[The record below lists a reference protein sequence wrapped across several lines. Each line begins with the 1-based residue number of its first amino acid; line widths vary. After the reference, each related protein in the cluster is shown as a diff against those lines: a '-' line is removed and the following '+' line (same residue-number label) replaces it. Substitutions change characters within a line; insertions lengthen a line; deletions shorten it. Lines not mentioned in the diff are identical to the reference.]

1 MIIQE
6 NVSLKPYNTFGIE
19 ARARYFVEINSLGAL
34 KSALELEGY
43 PDFFILSGGS
53 NLLLTGDLDRL
64 VLYLNLKGKEIIQED
79 ETEVVLRIMAGE
91 NWHELVLW
99 TLEQDY
105 GGLENLALIPGHTGT
120 APIQNI
126 GAYGVEIKD
135 VLVQCQ
141 AMDIQT
147 REIQTF
153 SNDAC
158 NFGYRD
164 SFFKREGKGRYIIL
178 AVDLRLSKGNHKTNT
193 GYAPLMAELAQ
204 KGIEKPGIRDIASA
218 VIAIRSR
225 KLPNPEEIGNS
236 GSFFKNPVIED
247 NKYQE
252 LVARFPDLPS
262 YRVDKGQ
269 YKIPAAW
276 LIDQCGF
283 KGKRFGDA
291 GVHQNQALVLVN
303 HGNASGNEILNLAKK
318 IQAEVA
324 SNFGIQLIP
333 EVNIIE

>member
-1 MIIQE
+1 
-6 NVSLKPYNTFGIE
+6 
-19 ARARYFVEINSLGAL
+19 
-34 KSALELEGY
+34 
-43 PDFFILSGGS
+43 
-53 NLLLTGDLDRL
+53 
-64 VLYLNLKGKEIIQED
+64 
-79 ETEVVLRIMAGE
+79 
-91 NWHELVLW
+91 
-99 TLEQDY
+99 
-105 GGLENLALIPGHTGT
+105 
-120 APIQNI
+120 
-126 GAYGVEIKD
+126 
-135 VLVQCQ
+135 
-141 AMDIQT
+141 
-147 REIQTF
+147 
-153 SNDAC
+153 
-158 NFGYRD
+158 
-164 SFFKREGKGRYIIL
+164 
-178 AVDLRLSKGNHKTNT
+178 
-193 GYAPLMAELAQ
+193 MAELAQ

-252 LVARFPDLPS
+252 LLARFPDLPS